1 MKYWLVLFFLLF
13 LKNIA
18 FSQNRPYS
26 WRSQY
31 CMLGDFYLSDSTKQQ
46 NFGMIEI
53 DFKENILLFD
63 KKYLE
68 KYTHILI
75 ITHQHKYKLKSEDEY
90 RYKSPYKYVHPY
102 PYLGD
107 YRLEIHEKLRKKY
120 TDQMGLSLESPKW
133 LSLSAPD
140 YLPLELFEVNS
151 VGENVPIVGLEGY
164 LIPKTLLLQQEGERT
179 FDASDIMQ
187 FSFVFNTQGK
197 KRNIANDYRNKDNDY
212 YQKNDLKITF
222 KKGTHL
228 KVTYKTGKI
237 LSFEE
242 KTMKDKQIKL
252 HVKIK

>member
-1 MKYWLVLFFLLF
+1 MKYWLVLFFLF
-13 LKNIA
+13 FFKNIA
-18 FSQNRPYS
+18 FSQMSGYYWRP
-26 WRSQY
+26 QY
-31 CMLGDFYLSDSTKQQ
+31 CILGDFYLSDSTNQHS
-46 NFGMIEI
+46 FGMIEVN
-53 DFKENILLFD
+53 FKKNKLSFN
-63 KKYLE
+63 KNFFE

-75 ITHQHKYKLKSEDEY
+75 ITQQHKYKLNPTYKLPY
-90 RYKSPYKYVHPY
+90 RN
-102 PYLGD
+102 
-107 YRLEIHEKLRKKY
+107 RLDIHEKLRKEY

-140 YLPLELFEVNS
+140 YLPLGLFEVNS

-179 FDASDIMQ
+179 FDVSDIMQ

-197 KRNIANDYRNKDNDY
+197 KRKKGDYEDTNNDY
-212 YQKNDLKITF
+212 YQRNDLKITF

>member
-1 MKYWLVLFFLLF
+1 MKYWLVLFFLF
-13 LKNIA
+13 FFKNIA
-18 FSQNRPYS
+18 FSQMNGYD
-26 WRSQY
+26 WRKQY
-31 CMLGDFYLSDSTKQQ
+31 CVLGDFYLSDSIKQH

-68 KYTHILI
+68 KYTHILV
-75 ITHQHKYKLKSEDEY
+75 ITHQRKYKLNPTY
-90 RYKSPYKYVHPY
+90 RPLYDRY
-102 PYLGD
+102 D
-107 YRLEIHEKLRKKY
+107 RLDIHEKLRKEYK
-120 TDQMGLSLESPKW
+120 DQMGLSLESPKW

-140 YLPLELFEVNS
+140 YLPLELFEVNFR
-151 VGENVPIVGLEGY
+151 GKNVPIVGLEGY

-179 FDASDIMQ
+179 FDASDVMQ

-197 KRNIANDYRNKDNDY
+197 KRKKDDYENTNNDY
-212 YQKNDLKITF
+212 YQRNDLKITF